1 MNGWVVLGCSV
12 LLFAAAV
19 MALIRI
25 IVGPK
30 TLDRMIGVDL
40 LVTTIVGAIGLEAV
54 YHRHSTTLP
63 VLVVLT
69 LVGFVGSVAVARF
82 SSHEQKTLPPQQ
94 VAGKPRLSAAKFVA
108 PKMAA
113 SRGAGAG
120 SGAVPATA
128 AAPAEPEKED
138 PQ

>member
-19 MALIRI
+19 MALMRI
-25 IVGPK
+25 VIGPK

-54 YHRHSTTLP
+54 YHRHATTLP

-69 LVGFVGSVAVARF
+69 LVGFVGSVVVARF
-82 SSHEQKTLPPQQ
+82 ASYEQKTVP
-94 VAGKPRLSAAKFVA
+94 AKPA
-108 PKMAA
+108 PKL
-113 SRGAGAG
+113 
-120 SGAVPATA
+120 ATTKTA
-128 AAPAEPEKED
+128 TTKAKPGDPEVQK
-138 PQ
+138 

>member
-1 MNGWVVLGCSV
+1 MNGWVVLVCSI

-40 LVTTIVGAIGLEAV
+40 LVTTVVGAIGLEAV
-54 YHRHSTTLP
+54 YHRHATTLP

-69 LVGFVGSVAVARF
+69 LVGFVGSVVVARF
-82 SSHEQKTLPPQQ
+82 STHEQKTQPP
-94 VAGKPRLSAAKFVA
+94 KP
-108 PKMAA
+108 
-113 SRGAGAG
+113 
-120 SGAVPATA
+120 
-128 AAPAEPEKED
+128 APARPITAKLATMRPRQKKVDES
-138 PQ
+138 

>member
-1 MNGWVVLGCSV
+1 MEKDGEAMNGWVVLGCSV

-25 IVGPK
+25 VIGPK

-40 LVTTIVGAIGLEAV
+40 LVTTVVGAIGLEAV
-54 YHRHSTTLP
+54 YHRHATTLP

-82 SSHEQKTLPPQQ
+82 STHERKTQPPK
-94 VAGKPRLSAAKFVA
+94 AEPARPITAKLATMKPRSKKVDE
-108 PKMAA
+108 
-113 SRGAGAG
+113 S
-120 SGAVPATA
+120 
-128 AAPAEPEKED
+128 
-138 PQ
+138 

>member
-12 LLFAAAV
+12 LLFAAVV

-25 IVGPK
+25 VIGPK

-54 YHRHSTTLP
+54 YHRHATTLP

-82 SSHEQKTLPPQQ
+82 ASNEQKTVP
-94 VAGKPRLSAAKFVA
+94 AKPA
-108 PKMAA
+108 PKL
-113 SRGAGAG
+113 
-120 SGAVPATA
+120 ATTRTTTTEA
-128 AAPAEPEKED
+128 KSDDDPEVQK
-138 PQ
+138 